1 LQQVGYTE
9 AGLGRG
15 LRIFI
20 HGDYAV
26 DVFILLSGFVIH
38 KLWHD
43 APEPYGVFI
52 ARRFL
57 RLWPA
62 YMVCL
67 LGALAARPC
76 LAMVIAH
83 GPLIIQPGTA
93 EHCEVVQQNWNFE
106 RDYFAGHLL
115 AHLPMLHGVVPET
128 LLPRSSVA
136 FIGQAWSISLE
147 WQFYLIAPLL
157 FLMLKRGGGP
167 AWLALSVVAGL
178 GWLVRYSPPWNH
190 WFPMDA
196 FLPLKLLL
204 FGLGIVSHEAW
215 QTWHVAPERVAPAL
229 YGFGGLVLFFTL
241 SIPLALWAVVLASA
255 LSSGGPLKRFLNSAP
270 MQTLGRV
277 SYSTYLGHMLV
288 LWTLQPLILHF
299 FPSMTA
305 PQMLL
310 ALGII
315 GAPLILV
322 LSLALYRWVEAP
334 AIRFGRSHF
343 RH

>member
-1 LQQVGYTE
+1 MNARPVTRIHEFEGLRGLLSWWVVICHALQQVGYTE

-26 DVFILLSGFVIH
+26 EVFILLSGFVIH
-38 KLWHD
+38 KLWTD

-67 LGALAARPC
+67 LGALAVRPC
-76 LAMVIAH
+76 VAMIITH

-93 EHCEVVQQNWNFE
+93 EHFEVLQQNWNFE

-115 AHLPMLHGVVPET
+115 AHLPMLHSVVPET
-128 LLPRSSVA
+128 LLPRSAVA

-157 FLMLKRGGGP
+157 FLALKRGGGP
-167 AWLALSVVAGL
+167 VWLTFSIVAGL
-178 GWLVRYSPPWNH
+178 GWLVRYTPPWNH
-190 WFPMDA
+190 WFPMEA
-196 FLPLKLLL
+196 FLPQKLLL

-215 QTWHVAPERVAPAL
+215 RGWHVASERVAPAL
-229 YGFGGLVLFFTL
+229 YGFGGMVLF
-241 SIPLALWAVVLASA
+241 SRSRSRWR
-255 LSSGGPLKRFLNSAP
+255 SGRWSWRAPFL
-270 MQTLGRV
+270 
-277 SYSTYLGHMLV
+277 
-288 LWTLQPLILHF
+288 
-299 FPSMTA
+299 
-305 PQMLL
+305 
-310 ALGII
+310 
-315 GAPLILV
+315 
-322 LSLALYRWVEAP
+322 P
-334 AIRFGRSHF
+334 AACSNGS
-343 RH
+343 